1 MLRQLTAFLLLT
13 AVACSALAS
22 GHGKEESDQPPVSN
36 ISYYELAPEIVTN
49 CASPGNRICYV
60 RLKVQIMVDNPAD
73 VEIIQYNA
81 SVLRDIVI
89 TTVYSKDINIIASPH
104 GQEDIIAECKSRM
117 DAFFQER
124 EGRRLIREVLFTN
137 FIFQ

>member
-1 MLRQLTAFLLLT
+1 MLKNFAVFLLL
-13 AVACSALAS
+13 ASLCGSAAAS

-49 CASPGNRICYV
+49 CASLGNRICYV

-73 VEIIQYNA
+73 VELIQYN
-81 SVLRDIVI
+81 SPVLRDIVI
-89 TTVYSKDINIIASPH
+89 TTVYSKDINTIASPN
-104 GQEDIIAECKSRM
+104 GQENIIAECKSRM